1 MSIASE
7 ISRIQ
12 QNVTDSLTAV
22 ANKGVT
28 VPAGST
34 SDDLPDLISQITGGG
49 GGGDTYTRTVVI
61 PQQTVSGNRTP
72 ALTHT
77 GALVDGE
84 YYIVTLD
91 GTEYT
96 CTGRAQW
103 SNAAVTIGDLNFY
116 YSVPNEYD
124 YPFAVGYE
132 TGTDATDCAL
142 LDTNSHTIKVEHL
155 EFVSGP
161 LNLIDKSITVNGT
174 YDAEDD
180 NADGYS
186 SVTVN
191 VSGGG
196 GHFADDPKL
205 IFIDYDGTV
214 LSSYTGAEAQALT
227 ALPANPS
234 HSGLVAQGWNWTL
247 QQIKAQLTAY
257 PNQAVYVGQMYI
269 TQSGDTE
276 IDVHFEDATRLSPI
290 MSIAVN
296 GTITIDWGDNTTADT
311 VTGTSLTTR
320 KNPQHTYAAPGDY
333 TIIVHVV
340 SGSFQ
345 FYTSSSYLILRKN
358 STGNQNRVYANALRA
373 VRFGNGIASLYQ
385 YTFYI
390 CSSLTTVTIPNSV
403 TSIGGNVFNGCYSLA
418 SVTIPNSVTSIG
430 SSAFYICSS
439 LTSVTI
445 PSSVTSIDSSA
456 FSSCYS
462 LASVTIPSGVT
473 SIGSSAFNCCYSL
486 ASVTIP
492 SDVTSIDSSAFSS
505 CYSLASVTIP
515 SDVTSIGNGAFNC
528 CYSLASVTIPSDVTS
543 IGNSAFGSCYGVAE
557 YHFLPTTVP
566 TGGTTMFSS
575 IVSDC
580 VIYVP
585 KGKLSDYQGA
595 TNWSTYA
602 SYMQEEP

>member
-155 EFVSGP
+155 EFVDGP

-196 GHFADDPKL
+196 GSSFSLLYSSEVNVTTSSTTNTAVTSLSTGVTFDTTKVYMVSVRDKAGKRNGYYFGTDTYFLPITATNTTVAVFMTFYVDSNGEVKWTQTAYGVFL
-205 IFIDYDGTV
+205 YRYYRGNNMGQIDINSRYNSSYGTIDGTFTIKLYEV
-214 LSSYTGAEAQALT
+214 AIPNALT
-227 ALPANPS
+227 
-234 HSGLVAQGWNWTL
+234 
-247 QQIKAQLTAY
+247 
-257 PNQAVYVGQMYI
+257 
-269 TQSGDTE
+269 
-276 IDVHFEDATRLSPI
+276 
-290 MSIAVN
+290 
-296 GTITIDWGDNTTADT
+296 
-311 VTGTSLTTR
+311 
-320 KNPQHTYAAPGDY
+320 
-333 TIIVHVV
+333 
-340 SGSFQ
+340 
-345 FYTSSSYLILRKN
+345 
-358 STGNQNRVYANALRA
+358 
-373 VRFGNGIASLYQ
+373 
-385 YTFYI
+385 
-390 CSSLTTVTIPNSV
+390 
-403 TSIGGNVFNGCYSLA
+403 
-418 SVTIPNSVTSIG
+418 
-430 SSAFYICSS
+430 
-439 LTSVTI
+439 
-445 PSSVTSIDSSA
+445 
-456 FSSCYS
+456 
-462 LASVTIPSGVT
+462 
-473 SIGSSAFNCCYSL
+473 
-486 ASVTIP
+486 
-492 SDVTSIDSSAFSS
+492 
-505 CYSLASVTIP
+505 
-515 SDVTSIGNGAFNC
+515 
-528 CYSLASVTIPSDVTS
+528 
-543 IGNSAFGSCYGVAE
+543 
-557 YHFLPTTVP
+557 
-566 TGGTTMFSS
+566 
-575 IVSDC
+575 
-580 VIYVP
+580 
-585 KGKLSDYQGA
+585 
-595 TNWSTYA
+595 
-602 SYMQEEP
+602 